1 MTLTSVSFKKILRI
15 TRLLFRHTKKEKR
28 REITKIRNDIAAI
41 AIDITENKIIK
52 MENYEVFSTNKF
64 DTLINSTFLR

>member
-64 DTLINSTFLR
+64 DTLIN

>member
-1 MTLTSVSFKKILRI
+1 MTLTSVSLKKILRI
-15 TRLLFRHTKKEKR
+15 TRLLFRHTKKEKKT
-28 REITKIRNDIAAI
+28 EITKIRNDIAAI

-64 DTLINSTFLR
+64 DTLIN

>member
-1 MTLTSVSFKKILRI
+1 MTLTSVSLKKILRI

-64 DTLINSTFLR
+64 DTLIN